1 MRTRIRSLLLV
12 LLLGTTIA
20 AQDIKNE
27 PRFALEYL
35 RPNALPSYMPVYES
49 QRQRNFWQF
58 LRPGITE
65 LLDKSGS
72 SGVRAPSFLR
82 MNFWTEGETVVIQGT
97 AYFGDYDEHNL
108 SESLKSLPKQQFGPY
123 SGHLYND
130 ITLAGMAD
138 FGLTPITLRVVPFKP
153 ERSDLPA
160 VSSFVPQLTIN
171 ASGQDRT
178 SYEIEVRNLA
188 ASAVVSLSITTDLD
202 HPGTGLYYYGKPL
215 VAAGESRSFHVG
227 CPREPVSV
235 SGAVVPMKPCTI
247 YLQAAWFDDDNWKGD
262 ELSAATMLGTRLG
275 ARAQFQNVR
284 AIIEQALAEEV
295 DAPVRLAHIRAA
307 AEALPQDDASVAAT
321 VLERF
326 HHLSDFG
333 VREVHGSVRSGMV
346 REREALL
353 ASLTKMQ
360 RQTSMPSLDAWW
372 KNQNG
377 PLSEW

>member
-1 MRTRIRSLLLV
+1 MRTRICSLLLV

-35 RPNALPSYMPVYES
+35 RPNAVPSYMPVYGT

-65 LLDKSGS
+65 LVDKSSS
-72 SGVRAPSFLR
+72 SGARLPSFLR
-82 MNFWTEGETVVIQGT
+82 MNFWVEGDTVFIQGT

-108 SESLKSLPKQQFGPY
+108 ESLKSLPKQQFGPY
-123 SGHLYND
+123 SGHLYSD
-130 ITLAGMAD
+130 ITLSGMAD

-153 ERSDLPA
+153 ETSDLPA
-160 VSSFVPQLTIN
+160 VSSFVPQLTLH
-171 ASGQDRT
+171 ATGQDRT
-178 SYEIEVRNLA
+178 SYEVEVHNVV

-215 VAAGESRSFHVG
+215 LAAGESRSFHVG
-227 CPREPVSV
+227 CPREPVSA
-235 SGAVVPMKPCTI
+235 SGAVVPMNPCTI
-247 YLQAAWFDDDNWKGD
+247 YLQAAWFDDDSWKGD
-262 ELSAATMLGTRLG
+262 ELSAADMLGTRLG
-275 ARAQFQNVR
+275 ARTQFQNVR

-333 VREVHGSVRSGMV
+333 VRDVHGSVRSGMV

-360 RQTSMPSLDAWW
+360 RQTPMPNLAAWW